1 VLASPLFP
9 IGRARLAEFDRGVRA
24 DWPVLGLGFLLV
36 VALLVAVACATG
48 WRMTLPRRVARE
60 WRPSRWAER
69 IGRAGGAVS
78 AVTGVRF
85 AIQRDRAPASTSLV
99 ATVFGLI
106 AAVAAIGAALL
117 FATNL
122 DRLVTTPAQYGW
134 NWDALMD
141 TYDSGASSELRAR
154 VTSDHDL
161 TGVTI
166 GSRATLLLEGRAV
179 PAFGLAR
186 VRGSALPRVSEGR
199 LPAGHHEI
207 VLGVQTLRDLG
218 RSVGERVTASTPNGP
233 VTLRVVGSTT
243 LPSLSL
249 NGSFGL
255 GEGAAVTAGALRS
268 LDPAAQPSFFL
279 VNLRP
284 GVARRTV
291 NGRYADTASTL
302 GAQRP
307 ADIQSYD
314 HVRGTPMLLAGL
326 LAVLGAGVL
335 AHLLV
340 TSIRARRHDLAILK
354 TLGLAR
360 RQVRATVAWQATTL
374 VAIALAI
381 GIPIAFV
388 AGRWTW
394 QGFAGR
400 LGVDDYVRV
409 PASSFVLIA
418 VAGGLLANLIA
429 AVPARTAARTRP
441 AIVLRSE

>member
-1 VLASPLFP
+1 
-9 IGRARLAEFDRGVRA
+9 
-24 DWPVLGLGFLLV
+24 
-36 VALLVAVACATG
+36 
-48 WRMTLPRRVARE
+48 
-60 WRPSRWAER
+60 
-69 IGRAGGAVS
+69 
-78 AVTGVRF
+78 
-85 AIQRDRAPASTSLV
+85 
-99 ATVFGLI
+99 
-106 AAVAAIGAALL
+106 
-117 FATNL
+117 
-122 DRLVTTPAQYGW
+122 
-134 NWDALMD
+134 MD
-141 TYDSGASSELRAR
+141 TYDSGASPELRTR
-154 VTSDHDL
+154 VTTDHDL

-186 VRGSALPRVSEGR
+186 VRGSAVPRVSEGR
-199 LPAGHHEI
+199 LPAGRHEI

-218 RSVGERVTASTPNGP
+218 RSVGDGVTASTPDGP

-279 VNLRP
+279 VDLRP

-314 HVRGTPMLLAGL
+314 NVRGTPMLLAGL

-360 RQVRATVAWQATTL
+360 RQVRATVERQATTL

-400 LGVDDYVRV
+400 LGVDDSVRV
-409 PASSFVLIA
+409 PALSFVVIA